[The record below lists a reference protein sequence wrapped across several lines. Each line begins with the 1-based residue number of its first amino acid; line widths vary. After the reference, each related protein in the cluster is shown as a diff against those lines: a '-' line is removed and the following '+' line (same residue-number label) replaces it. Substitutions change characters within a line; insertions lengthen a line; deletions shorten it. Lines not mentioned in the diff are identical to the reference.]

1 MEPDGMRVGVAAL
14 AEWLRLTAGG
24 GPIAPSRVRFDVLAP
39 RALMGPLARTL
50 LPRADFVSVEGVW
63 LSRRSLMLSVSDRA
77 EGGRVPTT
85 LGVAKM
91 EDSRRLA
98 GILAADAGVPP
109 AVPRTVM
116 RLLS

>member
-1 MEPDGMRVGVAAL
+1 M
-14 AEWLRLTAGG
+14 
-24 GPIAPSRVRFDVLAP
+24 APSTVRFDVLAL
-39 RALMGPLARTL
+39 RELAGPLARML
-50 LPRADFVSVEGVW
+50 LPRAGFVRVGVW
-63 LSRRSLMLSVSDRA
+63 LRRRSLTTLSVSDRT